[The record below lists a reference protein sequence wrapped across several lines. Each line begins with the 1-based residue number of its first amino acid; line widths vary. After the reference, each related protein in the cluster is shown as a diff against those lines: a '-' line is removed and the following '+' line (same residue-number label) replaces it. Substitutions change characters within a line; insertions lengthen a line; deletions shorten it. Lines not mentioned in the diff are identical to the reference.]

1 MVTKICQIKGSN
13 GSGKT
18 TIVKQLIHFSSD
30 VKVLTLKST
39 GEVFATAMDDIGWVA
54 IGDYPEDKKMGGCDK
69 FPRPGTVSLIK
80 DAIRTAMIARPDYWI
95 VFEGMMISTIKST
108 FYHYL
113 LMLEM
118 SEGIIPLFVILNADV
133 QGCMDRLGDRGTAR
147 SNRSKLV
154 ENVGSK
160 CELVVRHARTYE
172 PKYVRW
178 LDVENIPVDRMA
190 LEFIKAVDDV
200 TLEDELSL
208 CPLQMR

>member
-1 MVTKICQIKGSN
+1 MKIVPIKGSN

-18 TIVKQLIHFSSD
+18 TIVKQLIQISSD
-30 VKVLTLKST
+30 VNELKLKST
-39 GEVFATAMDDIGWVA
+39 GDIFATAMDDIGWLA
-54 IGDYPEDKKMGGCDK
+54 IGSYPKDKKMGGCDK
-69 FPRPGTVSLIK
+69 FPRPGTISLIK
-80 DAIRTAMIARPDYWI
+80 DAIRISMKARPDFWI

-108 FYHYL
+108 FYDYL
-113 LMLEM
+113 LMLEK
-118 SEGIIPLFVILNADV
+118 SEGITPLFVILNATV
-133 QGCMDRLGDRGTAR
+133 QGCMSRLGDRGTAR

-160 CELVVRHARTYE
+160 CELVVRHARTYN

-178 LDVENIPVDRMA
+178 LDIENMPVDRMA